1 MTCIGIAQ
9 GTGILRCLIALQ
21 CDHSYQ
27 VCSALTNTSWCLDL
41 FLPLKRTVSVLKKK
55 KNVSFGQPTSLI
67 VTVMH
72 LQVLD
77 NGSTCR
83 EVLTWLSTWEAQDA
97 ISANSNP
104 SPGHHKEVS
113 HECDQDQDW
122 VQNVRICW
130 HVQFV
135 L

>member
-1 MTCIGIAQ
+1 MTYPGIAKV
-9 GTGILRCLIALQ
+9 TGILQ
-21 CDHSYQ
+21 
-27 VCSALTNTSWCLDL
+27 
-41 FLPLKRTVSVLKKK
+41 
-55 KNVSFGQPTSLI
+55 SLI
-67 VTVMH
+67 PGLLGCHHWNMVSGLVSASQGHCISAEEEEEEHDHKLWPDNKTVMH

-97 ISANSNP
+97 ISANTQP
-104 SPGHHKEVS
+104 SSCYHREES
-113 HECDQDQDW
+113 HERDQDQDW